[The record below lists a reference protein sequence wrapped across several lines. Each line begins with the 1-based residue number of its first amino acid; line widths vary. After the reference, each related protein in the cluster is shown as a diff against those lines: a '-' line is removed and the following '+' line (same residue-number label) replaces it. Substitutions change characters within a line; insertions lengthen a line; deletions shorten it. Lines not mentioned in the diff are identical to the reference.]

1 MAENDVARS
10 FYDKHGFEIH
20 EERTVE
26 IADQEIDDVVL
37 IRDL

>member
-1 MAENDVARS
+1 MAENDVGRS
-10 FYDKHGFEIH
+10 FYDTRGFEVH

-26 IADQEIDDVVL
+26 LADQEIDDVVL